1 MSAAVQPA
9 PAPYGPTASQL
20 ELAYSVL
27 LGWRFGRAHMMLAP
41 LLYPTI
47 HLGLGAGFLSEL
59 IQPARKGVK
68 TAAEK
73 QRSSSA
79 EDPQVLEGS

>member
-1 MSAAVQPA
+1 LL
-9 PAPYGPTASQL
+9 YGCSMVL
-20 ELAYSVL
+20 YLSVELAYSVL

-47 HLGLGAGFLSEL
+47 HLALGAGFLSEL
-59 IQPARKGVK
+59 IQPARKEAK